1 MFYFRAY
8 GRPAPQGSKK
18 FVGNGRFIEASKYLK
33 PWRES
38 LATAIWA
45 AQETRETYARFEGP
59 VVVEAVFLIAKP
71 GSVKRLWPSVMPD
84 LDKLQRGLGDS
95 LETDTQLLAS
105 DSLIVKW
112 VASKVYVA
120 QHEGGVVCTIRDA
133 TEEDLKELNDTAK
146 AGN

>member
-45 AQETRETYARFEGP
+45 AQESQDSYARFEGP

-71 GSVKRLWPSVMPD
+71 GSVKRIWPSVMPD
-84 LDKLQRGLGDS
+84 LDKLQRGLGDA

-112 VASKVYVA
+112 TASKVYVA
-120 QHEGGVVCTIRDA
+120 PNEGGVVCTIRDA
-133 TEEDLKELNDTAK
+133 TEEDLKELSDTAK
-146 AGN
+146 NGY